1 MISLLHDSLLK
12 YNVLL
17 KFNPMTDFLISSKIK
32 LRCQTLRWASISRK
46 LWYDDS
52 TLPSSLALIKD
63 ISSL

>member
-32 LRCQTLRWASISRK
+32 LRCQTLRWASINRK

>member
-1 MISLLHDSLLK
+1 MISLLHDNLLK

-32 LRCQTLRWASISRK
+32 LRCQTLRWASINRK